1 MESWSDQGIILNVQA
16 HGEHGGV
23 VSLLTENHGRHAG
36 FVHGIQSS
44 KKRSEFEL
52 GHVVD
57 VEWSSRLSEN
67 LGNFKME
74 SKQSFAVYAMD
85 DPKKLYALQSLCA
98 IAHMT
103 LPERED
109 ATGVF
114 DASLAFL
121 ESLNTEIWAPAYVY
135 WEMGLLKMLGFGV
148 DLSCCAASGVTE
160 DLIYVSP
167 KSGRAV
173 SKAEGEIYKSR
184 LLPLPGFLTGSGEFD
199 DQAIAD
205 GLQMTGYFLQ
215 HRVFGMTSNLVLP
228 DVRHRLY
235 QAFSGDKAKET
246 LENAAAS

>member
-1 MESWSDQGIILNVQA
+1 
-16 HGEHGGV
+16 
-23 VSLLTENHGRHAG
+23 
-36 FVHGIQSS
+36 
-44 KKRSEFEL
+44 
-52 GHVVD
+52 
-57 VEWSSRLSEN
+57 
-67 LGNFKME
+67 
-74 SKQSFAVYAMD
+74 
-85 DPKKLYALQSLCA
+85 
-98 IAHMT
+98 
-103 LPERED
+103 
-109 ATGVF
+109 
-114 DASLAFL
+114 
-121 ESLNTEIWAPAYVY
+121 
-135 WEMGLLKMLGFGV
+135 
-148 DLSCCAASGVTE
+148 VTE